1 MTIQKVPATA
11 RVVFLAAF
19 LCAGNAL
26 ANSVLYAATPYNVF
40 MLSDFT
46 SSGSDT
52 QGGIAAGGNLTI
64 SAYSVASNLTSS
76 QANSE
81 FPSGDT
87 LVSGGLLTASN
98 GTLVAGN
105 AYGYTTN
112 VTPYS
117 FNLSGGTLTNGSSSG
132 IQVVDFSQAATQ
144 LKSLST
150 TLAASPV
157 TAVDSCTGLNTNTIT
172 CTASANNL
180 NTIDISASDA
190 AKFAGKS
197 INIVSTGTN
206 VTLLINMAGTSDSL
220 GGAGFTVFNNG
231 VTVLF
236 NYYQATQL
244 TLASGI
250 TASVLA
256 PLAAVSGSNGN
267 FDGTLIGNSF
277 TGNMEFHDSDLFS
290 GNLSSV
296 TPEPVSMALAG
307 AGLAGLSL
315 LLRKRNSKAS

>member
-1 MTIQKVPATA
+1 
-11 RVVFLAAF
+11 
-19 LCAGNAL
+19 
-26 ANSVLYAATPYNVF
+26 
-40 MLSDFT
+40 
-46 SSGSDT
+46 
-52 QGGIAAGGNLTI
+52 
-64 SAYSVASNLTSS
+64 
-76 QANSE
+76 
-81 FPSGDT
+81 
-87 LVSGGLLTASN
+87 
-98 GTLVAGN
+98 
-105 AYGYTTN
+105 
-112 VTPYS
+112 
-117 FNLSGGTLTNGSSSG
+117 
-132 IQVVDFSQAATQ
+132 
-144 LKSLST
+144 
-150 TLAASPV
+150 
-157 TAVDSCTGLNTNTIT
+157 
-172 CTASANNL
+172 
-180 NTIDISASDA
+180 
-190 AKFAGKS
+190 
-197 INIVSTGTN
+197 
-206 VTLLINMAGTSDSL
+206 MAGTSDSL